1 MSMTDADGWYEEL
14 MNGHRELTDDQSAR
28 LNCALVL
35 LLADQR
41 LRSGTTAPLHRR
53 GACGRKKKDLVM
65 DAMLDAGRLRGQS
78 LLVCVCTFSVMI
90 LDGFDVQI
98 IGFAAPALV
107 AEFGIERSALGPA
120 LAASVLGMCL
130 GAMAIGR
137 IGDRFGRRPA
147 LLLSTVLFGATTLLG
162 ATANDVTSLA
172 AWRFLTGLGLGAAL
186 PSAVALMAEFAPAN
200 LRSQLIVGSLLGV
213 PIGGILGSALA
224 AELVPVFGWQAIFIV
239 GGLLPLVAAAALLPL
254 LPESPRFLAARG
266 EAGPLRTITCA
277 FHAVFAPGLARDAWI
292 MALAFFTNMIA
303 VYAFFSW
310 VPLVLTSV
318 GFPLDQA
325 VRSALVFNL
334 AGVAGSLLNA
344 WLIAR
349 IGSRLP
355 LVAVASVAIFA
366 LVGLTCVAALGARR
380 PAFTAHHLLLHGDCH
395 RGLWHPCV
403 AVGPVH
409 RVSACVSHRM
419 PDLGRR
425 IRVRC
430 RAYRRHPQRFRG
442 WIVAGHG
449 RRGRILPRPR
459 DCVAPRRGM
468 HAGVTPACPS
478 ASTTRTSCP
487 RHDNSHM
494 TFAT

>member
-1 MSMTDADGWYEEL
+1 M
-14 MNGHRELTDDQSAR
+14 
-28 LNCALVL
+28 
-35 LLADQR
+35 
-41 LRSGTTAPLHRR
+41 
-53 GACGRKKKDLVM
+53 M
-65 DAMLDAGRLRGQS
+65 DAVLDAGRLRGQS

-90 LDGFDVQI
+90 LDGLDIQI

-107 AEFGIERSALGPA
+107 AEFGVERSALGLA
-120 LAASVLGMCL
+120 LAASVLGMSL

-137 IGDRFGRRPA
+137 IGDSFGRRPA

-172 AWRFLTGLGLGAAL
+172 AWRFLTGLGLGGAL
-186 PSAVALMAEFAPAN
+186 PSAVALMAEFAPAR

-213 PIGGILGSALA
+213 PIGGILGAALA
-224 AELVPVFGWQAIFIV
+224 AELVPVFGWRAIFIA

-266 EAGPLRTITCA
+266 DRKPAADEGCA
-277 FHAVFAPGLARDAWI
+277 FHAVFAPGLARDTWV

-325 VRSALVFNL
+325 VRSGLVFNL
-334 AGVAGSLLNA
+334 AGVVGSLLNA

-366 LVGLTCVAALGARR
+366 LVGLTCVAALGDQALQSQRNVTIYFM
-380 PAFTAHHLLLHGDCH
+380 AIAVAGFGIHALQS
-395 RGLWHPCV
+395 GLYI
-403 AVGPVH
+403 
-409 RVSACVSHRM
+409 VSAHVFPTECRTSGVGFASGAGRIGGILSSFAGGSLLAM
-419 PDLGRR
+419 GGAAGFFLGLA
-425 IRVRC
+425 IVLVLATAC
-430 RAYRRHPQRFRG
+430 LLALRRH
-442 WIVAGHG
+442 V
-449 RRGRILPRPR
+449 RPP
-459 DCVAPRRGM
+459 D
-468 HAGVTPACPS
+468 
-478 ASTTRTSCP
+478 
-487 RHDNSHM
+487 
-494 TFAT
+494 